1 MPSAAAKKK
10 ADRKKALEKE
20 RMAKKLGKVEGK
32 EEPEEAVEEG
42 KVCPVGKITE
52 DVKELNAR
60 STAGV
65 LSSPALGADI
75 HIHNFTMSF
84 HGNVRFIHNQ
94 IFFSFYRFYA
104 KIPTL
109 S

>member
-10 ADRKKALEKE
+10 ADRKKALDKE
-20 RMAKKLGKVEGK
+20 RMAKKLGKKEG
-32 EEPEEAVEEG
+32 EEEQVEAVAVE

-52 DVKELNAR
+52 NVKELNAR

-84 HGNVRFIHNQ
+84 HGNV
-94 IFFSFYRFYA
+94 SFLFE
-104 KIPTL
+104 KNI
-109 S
+109 

>member
-10 ADRKKALEKE
+10 AERKKQLEKE
-20 RMAKKLGKVEGK
+20 RMAKKLGKK
-32 EEPEEAVEEG
+32 EEDEVEPVEAEGEE
-42 KVCPVGKITE
+42 KVCPVGKITKGVQE
-52 DVKELNAR
+52 INAR

-75 HIHNFTMSF
+75 HIHNFTLTF
-84 HGNVRFIHNQ
+84 HGHVSFICMKKLS
-94 IFFSFYRFYA
+94 FFRFYA
-104 KIPTL
+104 KILTL